1 MDIRLLL
8 LFYKKL
14 SLVIIQCQSFLVTHL
29 NITVRKFVLKIKMFL
44 FRHHILIKY
53 MKILLKLFLLKF
65 RKENTS
71 FVLDFK
77 TIILFFY
84 EETMHKHSF
93 CSTWDKKLCIYST
106 ISGIPE
112 AKILG
117 RKRRF
122 SAFGFQFLAFGFGR
136 RI

>member
-1 MDIRLLL
+1 
-8 LFYKKL
+8 
-14 SLVIIQCQSFLVTHL
+14 
-29 NITVRKFVLKIKMFL
+29 
-44 FRHHILIKY
+44 

-93 CSTWDKKLCIYST
+93 YSTWDK
-106 ISGIPE
+106 
-112 AKILG
+112 
-117 RKRRF
+117 
-122 SAFGFQFLAFGFGR
+122 
-136 RI
+136 